1 MWLFVVA
8 VVRYMFT
15 TRRQR
20 LLALPAC
27 RSWRGKALCRRRGSL
42 YVHDSSAATAGIA
55 NLPLIAW
62 QGSGIRS
69 LFQLARHSLV
79 VGFDSSV
86 LSLSTCMHML
96 IWLLTVL
103 A

>member
-1 MWLFVVA
+1 MQAVPSLSMAVA
-8 VVRYMFT
+8 SEETARV
-15 TRRQR
+15 
-20 LLALPAC
+20 
-27 RSWRGKALCRRRGSL
+27 ALCRRRGSL